1 MDPKW
6 NEDLPIYRQ
15 LRDRVVAMILEG
27 VLDDGDALPSVRNV
41 AAEYRLNPLTVLK
54 GYQELVDEGLVEKKR
69 GRGMFVT
76 DGARVQLLKDERRR
90 FIDKEW
96 PLVSAT
102 IERLGLSAED
112 LLKDIGGSG
121 KGGRMTSLVS
131 ARNVSKSFGNF
142 RAVDDVSFDIEKGRI
157 MGLIGP
163 NGAGKTTLL
172 KAVLGL
178 TDCQGSL
185 SVLGLDPFRQRKEL
199 MQNICFIADVAVLP
213 RWIRVNQLL
222 DFLQS
227 VHPKFS
233 RARAE
238 ELLQKTDINAKS
250 KVRELSK
257 GMVTQLHLSII
268 TAIDAKLLVL
278 DEPTI
283 GLDIIFRKEFYGNL
297 LNDYFDEERTIIITT
312 HQVEEIENLLTDV
325 MFINHGKVVL
335 DSQMDDIP
343 EKFVEL
349 LASTDNAAK
358 AQTFNPIYEKDVFG
372 KKVLTF
378 EDVDRDQLA
387 GLGELR
393 TPDIADLFV
402 AKVKGEA
409 A

>member
-1 MDPKW
+1 M
-6 NEDLPIYRQ
+6 
-15 LRDRVVAMILEG
+15 
-27 VLDDGDALPSVRNV
+27 S
-41 AAEYRLNPLTVLK
+41 
-54 GYQELVDEGLVEKKR
+54 
-69 GRGMFVT
+69 
-76 DGARVQLLKDERRR
+76 
-90 FIDKEW
+90 
-96 PLVSAT
+96 
-102 IERLGLSAED
+102 
-112 LLKDIGGSG
+112 
-121 KGGRMTSLVS
+121 SLVS
-131 ARNVSKSFGNF
+131 ARNVSKSFGTL

-178 TDCQGSL
+178 TDCEGSL
-185 SVLGLDPFRQRKEL
+185 SVLGLDPFRQRREL

-213 RWIRVNQLL
+213 RWIKVSQLL
-222 DFLQS
+222 DFLAS
-227 VHPKFS
+227 VHPNFS
-233 RARAE
+233 RKRAE
-238 ELLQKTDINAKS
+238 ELLRETDINATS

-283 GLDIIFRKEFYGNL
+283 GLDIIFRKEFYSNL

-325 MFINHGKVVL
+325 MFINHGRIVL
-335 DSQMDDIP
+335 DSSMDSIP
-343 EKFVEL
+343 DTFVEL
-349 LASTDNAAK
+349 LASTENAAK
-358 AQTFNPIYEKDVFG
+358 AERFQPIFKREVFG
-372 KKVLTF
+372 QRVLTF
-378 EDVDRDQLA
+378 EGVDRGELES
-387 GLGELR
+387 LGEVR